1 MPRLLRPVMLVL
13 LGACSLFAQTPYVPK
28 PPSASSSPSTSSE
41 SASSTSQDADVRQ
54 LVDLANQARAQAG
67 APPLKFNRA
76 LSQAALAHTQLMVAN
91 SDLSHQL
98 PGEPE
103 LMQRLTANTDLLLDR
118 SGENVGYASTAAQVH
133 DDFMHSPP
141 HRKNLLDP
149 AFNLVGI
156 GVVRAGNLLWVTEDF
171 AHGSTAQ
178 SGDQVATQV
187 AQAVRSARSQAGLT
201 PLRETSSSD
210 ADQSACA
217 MAKAGSL
224 TGPPLSGRH
233 IVRYTSFTPS
243 QLPSAALQMVNG
255 NDVQEF
261 SVGTC
266 TSQGT
271 NGGAGAYYIVLV
283 LK

>member
-1 MPRLLRPVMLVL
+1 MQRILRIHLIFFLIVS
-13 LGACSLFAQTPYVPK
+13 ASFAQTAYVPK
-28 PPSASSSPSTSSE
+28 PPGASPS
-41 SASSTSQDADVRQ
+41 SAPAASTGEDAAVRQ
-54 LVDLANQARAQAG
+54 LFDLANQARAQAG
-67 APPLKFNRA
+67 APPLKFDKT
-76 LSQAALAHTQLMVAN
+76 LSRAALEHTQLMIARGN
-91 SDLSHQL
+91 LSHQL
-98 PGEPE
+98 PGEAE
-103 LMQRLTANTDLLLDR
+103 LMSRLTANTDLLLDR
-118 SGENVGYASTAAQVH
+118 SGENVGYASSAAQVH

-187 AQAVRSARSQAGLT
+187 AHAVQTARSEAGLT
-201 PLRETSSSD
+201 SLRQSPSAD
-210 ADQSACA
+210 AEQSACA
-217 MAKAGSL
+217 MAKASTL
-224 TGPPLSGRH
+224 TGPALSGRH
-233 IVRYTSFTPS
+233 IVRYTSYTPS
-243 QLPSAALQMVNG
+243 QLPAAALQMING
-255 NDVQEF
+255 SDVQEF

-266 TSQGT
+266 TSQGG